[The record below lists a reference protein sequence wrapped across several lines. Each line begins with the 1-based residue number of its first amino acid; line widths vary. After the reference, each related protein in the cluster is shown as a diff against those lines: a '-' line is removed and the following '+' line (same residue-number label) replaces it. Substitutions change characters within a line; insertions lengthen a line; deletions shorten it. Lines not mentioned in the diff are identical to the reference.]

1 MHIMH
6 YKSDND
12 LTQWMP
18 AEIFLMGGGGEGE
31 ESKPRKGPRHG
42 EKSSKRPPHGEKGPH
57 KEKSIAKK
65 VPI

>member
-18 AEIFLMGGGGEGE
+18 AEIFLMGGGGRGRRA
-31 ESKPRKGPRHG
+31 SP
-42 EKSSKRPPHGEKGPH
+42 EKAPDME
-57 KEKSIAKK
+57 KK
-65 VPI
+65 VPKGLHMVKKAPIRRKA